1 MRWFLKR
8 IFLRNSKNKKVVPEI
23 KNENE
28 IHSNIVATMMQNRS
42 SILKSGTK
50 NIFLIELANS
60 FSHELHKT
68 YILGDCAKIPI
79 FQNGVPHYFMIACAT
94 GNLANTFTVQE
105 YRKSLALP
113 TACSKCDSSIHR

>member
-1 MRWFLKR
+1 VRWFLKR

-23 KNENE
+23 KNKNE

-68 YILGDCAKIPI
+68 IFLEQEKFRELKAGILIDKTETMGKNAHFPNI
-79 FQNGVPHYFMIACAT
+79 Y
-94 GNLANTFTVQE
+94 
-105 YRKSLALP
+105 
-113 TACSKCDSSIHR
+113 

>member
-1 MRWFLKR
+1 MRINLLKNENIR
-8 IFLRNSKNKKVVPEI
+8 KGII

-68 YILGDCAKIPI
+68 VFWNKR
-79 FQNGVPHYFMIACAT
+79 NS
-94 GNLANTFTVQE
+94 GN
-105 YRKSLALP
+105 
-113 TACSKCDSSIHR
+113 SKLES

>member
-28 IHSNIVATMMQNRS
+28 IHRNIVATMMQNRS

-68 YILGDCAKIPI
+68 VFGTREIQGT
-79 FQNGVPHYFMIACAT
+79 QSW
-94 GNLANTFTVQE
+94 NLD
-105 YRKSLALP
+105 R
-113 TACSKCDSSIHR
+113 

>member
-28 IHSNIVATMMQNRS
+28 IHSNIVATMVQNQS
-42 SILKSGTK
+42 SVLKSGTK
-50 NIFLIELANS
+50 NIFLIELADS

-68 YILGDCAKIPI
+68 VFWNKR
-79 FQNGVPHYFMIACAT
+79 NS
-94 GNLANTFTVQE
+94 GN
-105 YRKSLALP
+105 
-113 TACSKCDSSIHR
+113 SKLES